1 VRILSVLTTSYVH
14 IYLQQELETI
24 LLDGG
29 GSLEVACDVVFK
41 VKSLLAFESRYNT
54 HMENKAGAR

>member
-1 VRILSVLTTSYVH
+1 MSDLVPVS
-14 IYLQQELETI
+14 QELETI

-41 VKSLLAFESRYNT
+41 VKSLLAFESRYSS
-54 HMENKAGAR
+54 HMENKTGAH